1 MNVSDVRTVAS
12 ETTSLD
18 VAGAVATEVEATSTR
33 LSVESMEAAYRETPP
48 GARQALLTG
57 YTNALT
63 NRTEALRERE
73 RAALRSYNAGRSSA
87 EEYLRTLAGVDA
99 TADRLWAM
107 SRFVADRWIR
117 IAGQS
122 GDPSAEIR
130 AELYGLRGPVRDRL
144 QRVSAGEHDPL
155 GVHVTTSDSAFALA
169 TYVEANG
176 RETFVRD
183 TYLGGVTRRS
193 SGPDRYADSLSSVV
207 QRFERLYPWAFG
219 VGETGTRFEGFGSH
233 YRASRDHFHG
243 STTVFLD
250 GESGRVF
257 AEHRVSYLDRIPTVS
272 TSETNATS
280 GLTVTLG
287 QSHRGGPLNVTV
299 TDGDGDPVDATV
311 TVEGRA
317 DDATSVVATTG
328 ADGTLWTVTPYGPS
342 VVVTA
347 EYDGETVTVVRYAR
361 DGPN

>member
-1 MNVSDVRTVAS
+1 M
-12 ETTSLD
+12 ET
-18 VAGAVATEVEATSTR
+18 
-33 LSVESMEAAYRETPP
+33 AYRETPP
-48 GARQALLTG
+48 EARQALLTD

-73 RAALRSYNAGRSSA
+73 RAALRSYNVGRSSA

-169 TYVEANG
+169 AFVEANG

-250 GESGRVF
+250 GESGHVF
-257 AEHRVSYLDRIPTVS
+257 AEHRVSYLDRIPMVS
-272 TSETNATS
+272 TSETNDTS

-299 TDGDGDPVDATV
+299 TDGAGDPVDATV